1 MLLKYLVVGCRF
13 YLFNIEKNIE
23 FLFNCIIYCFD
34 VEKGVYFF
42 VLLVK
47 FENKLV
53 FRIFF

>member
-13 YLFNIEKNIE
+13 YLFNIVKNIE

-42 VLLVK
+42 VLFVK
-47 FENKLV
+47 F
-53 FRIFF
+53 

>member
-13 YLFNIEKNIE
+13 YLFNMEKNIE

-42 VLLVK
+42 VLFVK
-47 FENKLV
+47 F
-53 FRIFF
+53 